1 VAVSRRTGRRRFPI
15 VLLLLT
21 AVTLLTLDV
30 RGFAPLDSARSGV
43 MAVLA
48 PVGDV
53 ASNVFEP
60 VGERWDAA
68 FNSDQILADNEELR
82 RRVDELEGQM
92 TNGQVAQESL
102 RQVLAQLGIP
112 FVADYQKVTGKVVSG
127 GVGNF
132 DTTIDIDKGS
142 SDGIARK
149 MPAVTGRGLI
159 GQVDQV
165 SEGRTRIQLITDRSM
180 KVGFNVVGTAVLGI
194 AQGTGES
201 GELTGVIDPQEVVAV
216 GQTIV
221 TSGTEGSPY
230 PADIPIGT
238 ITKVDRDDATGSQRL
253 TIAMADDLSDLTFA
267 TVVLYPPPLA
277 PPS

>member
-48 PVGDV
+48 PVGDF

-68 FNSDQILADNEELR
+68 FNSDQIQADNEELR

-142 SDGIARK
+142 SAQIAK
-149 MPAVTGRGLI
+149 GMPAVTGRGLI
-159 GQVDQV
+159 GRVDQV
-165 SEGRTRIQLITDRSM
+165 SEGRTRIQLITDRTM

-201 GELTGVIDPQEVVAV
+201 GELTGVIDFKEQVAV
-216 GQTIV
+216 GQTVV
-221 TSGTEGSPY
+221 TSGTESSPY

-238 ITKVDRDDATGSQRL
+238 ITAIAPDEASGTKRL

-267 TVVLYPPPLA
+267 TVVLYPPPA
-277 PPS
+277 AGPP

>member
-68 FNSDQILADNEELR
+68 FNSDQIQAENEELR

-102 RQVLAQLGIP
+102 RQVLTQLGIP
-112 FVADYQKVTGKVVSG
+112 FVADYSTVTAKVVSG

-142 SDGIARK
+142 RVGIAK
-149 MPAVTGRGLI
+149 GMPAVTGRGLI
-159 GQVDQV
+159 GRVDQV
-165 SEGRTRIQLITDRSM
+165 SDGRTRIQLITDPSM
-180 KVGFNVVGTAVLGI
+180 KVGFQVVGTAVRGI

-201 GELTGVIDPQEVVAV
+201 GELVGEIDPKEQVAV

-238 ITKVDRDDATGSQRL
+238 ITQIDRDDATGSQRL

-267 TVVLYPPPLA
+267 SVVLYPPVSSS
-277 PPS
+277 PS

>member
-43 MAVLA
+43 MTVLA

-68 FNSDQILADNEELR
+68 FNSEQIQAENEELR

-142 SDGIARK
+142 STGIAK
-149 MPAVTGRGLI
+149 GMPAVTGRGLI
-159 GQVDQV
+159 GRVDQV
-165 SEGRTRIQLITDRSM
+165 SEGRTRIQLVTDRTM
-180 KVGFNVVGTAVLGI
+180 RVGFNVVGTAVLGI
-194 AQGTGES
+194 AAGTGEA
-201 GELTGVIDPQEVVAV
+201 GELTGVIDLKEQVAI
-216 GQTIV
+216 GQTVV
-221 TSGTEGSPY
+221 TSGTDASPY

-238 ITKVDRDDATGSQRL
+238 ITQIARDEPAGTQRL

-267 TVVLYPPPLA
+267 TIVLYPPPA
-277 PPS
+277 PATP